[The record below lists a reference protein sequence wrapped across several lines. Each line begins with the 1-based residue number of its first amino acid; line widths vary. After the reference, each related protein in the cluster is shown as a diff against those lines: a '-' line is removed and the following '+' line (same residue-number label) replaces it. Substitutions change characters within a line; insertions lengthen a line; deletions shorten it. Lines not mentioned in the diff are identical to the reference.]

1 MKTVSGTSTAASAI
15 SSCRVKRTKKSEGM
29 HSGPR
34 KLNAFT
40 VDLEEWYQGIEIP
53 VCDWSRF
60 ESRISDATEVLL
72 SLLAE
77 FGARATFFVLGYN
90 VPRIKPLLR
99 TIASAGHEVG
109 THGLCHTFIYRQDRA
124 TFHEELLRA
133 KAETEDAVQRPVVS
147 HRAPYFS
154 ITRDSIWAL
163 EVLAE
168 LGMRYDSS
176 IFPVQNYRYG
186 IPGSPRDLYFIS
198 LPDGKS
204 LCEFPVSTV
213 KSCGRVWPCSGGA
226 YFRIYPYLFT
236 KRNIEALNRQGI
248 PANFYIHPW
257 ELDPDH
263 PRIPLPK
270 RISLTHYFRLGSTV
284 PRLKLLL
291 KEFQFGTLEEV
302 IEHER
307 PRLRHQT
314 VL

>member
-1 MKTVSGTSTAASAI
+1 LAK
-15 SSCRVKRTKKSEGM
+15 
-29 HSGPR
+29 

-53 VCDWSRF
+53 VTEWGRF
-60 ESRISDATEVLL
+60 ESRIHASTEGLL
-72 SLLAE
+72 SLLEASHT
-77 FGARATFFVLGYN
+77 RATFFVLGHN

-99 TIASAGHEVG
+99 TIAAAGHEVG

-124 TFHEELLRA
+124 TFRDELLRA
-133 KAETEDAVQRPVVS
+133 KSETEDVVQRPVVS

-163 EVLAE
+163 DVLTE
-168 LGMRYDSS
+168 LGIRYDSS

-186 IPGSPRDLYFIS
+186 IAGSPRDLYLLT
-198 LPDGKS
+198 LPNGGD

-213 KSCGRVWPCSGGA
+213 KTFGRIWPCSGGA
-226 YFRIYPYLFT
+226 YFRIYPYGFT
-236 KRNIEALNRQGI
+236 KRNIEALNREGI

-270 RISLTHYFRLGSTV
+270 RISLTHYFRLGSTI

-307 PRLRHQT
+307 PRIRHQT

>member
-1 MKTVSGTSTAASAI
+1 MATRWRCILAL
-15 SSCRVKRTKKSEGM
+15 
-29 HSGPR
+29 PR

-53 VCDWSRF
+53 VGVWNRF
-60 ESRISDATEVLL
+60 ESRIHTATEELL

-77 FGARATFFVLGYN
+77 SGTRATFFVLGHN

-109 THGLCHTFIYRQDRA
+109 THGLCHTFIYRQDRN
-124 TFHEELLRA
+124 TFRDELIRA
-133 KAETEDAVQRPVVS
+133 KAETEDVVQRPVVS

-163 EVLAE
+163 DVLAE
-168 LGMRYDSS
+168 LGLRYDSS

-186 IPGSPRDLYFIS
+186 IPGSPRDLYFID
-198 LPDGKS
+198 LPGGAT

-213 KSCGRVWPCSGGA
+213 QAFGSTWPCSGGA
-226 YFRIYPYLFT
+226 YFRIYPYSFT
-236 KRNIEALNRQGI
+236 RRNIDALNREGI
-248 PANFYIHPW
+248 PVNFYIHPW

-263 PRIPLPK
+263 PRVPLP
-270 RISLTHYFRLGSTV
+270 RRVSLTHYFRLGSTV
-284 PRLKLLL
+284 PRLRRLLR
-291 KEFQFGTLEEV
+291 EFTFGTLEEV

>member
-1 MKTVSGTSTAASAI
+1 MK
-15 SSCRVKRTKKSEGM
+15 
-29 HSGPR
+29 

-53 VCDWSRF
+53 VNQWGRF
-60 ESRISDATEVLL
+60 ESRVHASTERLL
-72 SLLAE
+72 SLLEEA
-77 FGARATFFVLGYN
+77 GTRATFFVLGCN
-90 VPRIKPLLR
+90 LPRIKSLLM
-99 TIASAGHEVG
+99 TIAAAGHEVG
-109 THGLCHTFIYRQDRA
+109 THGLSHTFIYRQDQA
-124 TFHEELLRA
+124 TFRDELLRA
-133 KAETEDAVQRPVVS
+133 KTETEAIVQRPVIS

-163 EVLAE
+163 DVLAE
-168 LGMRYDSS
+168 LGIRYDSS

-186 IPGSPRDLYFIS
+186 IAGSPRNLYFLS
-198 LPDGKS
+198 LSKGGD

-213 KSCGRVWPCSGGA
+213 KALGRVWPCSGGA
-226 YFRIYPYLFT
+226 YFRIYPYRFT
-236 KRNIEALNRQGI
+236 KRNIEALNREGI

-263 PRIPLPK
+263 PRIPLPR

-284 PRLKLLL
+284 PRLKRLL
-291 KEFQFGTLEEV
+291 KEFQFGTLESV

-307 PRLRHQT
+307 PHIRHQT